1 MSESGLRRLSPR
13 RELLLAVLLGL
24 AGAGLVLLAVRQGW
38 AHVRTAAPRPLP
50 GSNVALTGQDL
61 VPAAGALAI
70 AALAS
75 LAAVLATRGLVRRV
89 VGLLLA
95 AFGIGIAAAVSAG
108 ITAADAIAAAAGNA
122 GSAGSA
128 GSAGT
133 AGSVT
138 AGSAAAGGAQGGA
151 PPIAGFPAHVVMTSL
166 PWRAL
171 TLVGAVVVVAAGLLV
186 AWRAANWPA
195 MSSRFDPPERARPR
209 QAALAARR
217 APAVGDTATIWE
229 SLSRGEDP
237 TDGRPGER
245 QAEGGSALGERH
257 LGERQPGEQPAGGA
271 AAAGAAAWEREPNDR
286 QPGERDWMKPAGH
299 EVRRE

>member
-1 MSESGLRRLSPR
+1 MSASRLRRLSPR
-13 RELLLAVLLGL
+13 RELLLALLLGL

-217 APAVGDTATIWE
+217 APAAGDTATIWE

-245 QAEGGSALGERH
+245 
-257 LGERQPGEQPAGGA
+257 PAGGA
-271 AAAGAAAWEREPNDR
+271 AL
-286 QPGERDWMKPAGH
+286 GERTT
-299 EVRRE
+299 